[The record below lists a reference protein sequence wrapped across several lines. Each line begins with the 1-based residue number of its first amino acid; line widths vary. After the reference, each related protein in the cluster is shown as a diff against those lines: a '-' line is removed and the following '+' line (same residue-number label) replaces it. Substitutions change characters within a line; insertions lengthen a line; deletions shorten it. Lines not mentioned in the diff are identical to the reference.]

1 MPVLDTCIPEG
12 ALSPSAEREL
22 LARITDL
29 VLEHEGVDPI
39 VTWNRGASR

>member
-12 ALSPSAEREL
+12 APVAQRRARTA
-22 LARITDL
+22 ARITDL

-39 VTWNRGASR
+39 VTWDRGASR